1 MPKAFLGRYLN
12 DVRTEGGGGFK
23 NYPILRTNSTDR
35 LREMRMK
42 GGGGSKNPKILRTS
56 FKYGPQNALNLRI
69 QAGYFSSRLIRS
81 LFVFDGTSITR
92 IKRETIPISGGR
104 ERNLLIINYAPDQ
117 TQTLL
122 FRQKREGARAGRR
135 RPATR
140 SLPPSL
146 FPSDRPWQCNG
157 DVAIKYTRKADT
169 ALARQF
175 LF

>member
-1 MPKAFLGRYLN
+1 MMSAR
-12 DVRTEGGGGFK
+12 RGGGGFK
-23 NYPILRTNSTDR
+23 NCPILRTNSTDR

-122 FRQKREGARAGRR
+122 FRQKRAGARAA
-135 RPATR
+135 PAAAGQLPDP
-140 SLPPSL
+140 SLPPS
-146 FPSDRPWQCNG
+146 FPR
-157 DVAIKYTRKADT
+157 I
-169 ALARQF
+169 ALGNAMATSP
-175 LF
+175 